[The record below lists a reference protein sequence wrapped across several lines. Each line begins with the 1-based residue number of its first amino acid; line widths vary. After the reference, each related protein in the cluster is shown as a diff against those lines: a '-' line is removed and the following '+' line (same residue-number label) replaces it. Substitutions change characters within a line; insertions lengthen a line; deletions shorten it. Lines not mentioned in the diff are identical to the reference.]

1 LKEDQ
6 NSSSKQLH
14 ILLLTSWFPN
24 EKEPYLG
31 NFIEQF
37 ALALSKRHQVTLLYN
52 DFSTAKKYGMVDY
65 HYNENL
71 TVCRAF
77 IPARKGIFYKYVAH
91 KMGVDWVKKHFPRV
105 DLIHACVAARD
116 SWHFLRA
123 QKELSRPMIYT
134 EHGSYMLEKQ
144 FSKLSYFKKK
154 RIKKLLEMSYER
166 TAVSERLAESME
178 KLTNRNVSVIGNFV
192 PTDWFQQGV
201 ISTPDDTYN
210 FLHISTL
217 DDNKNF
223 QGILDACL
231 ILKEKGI
238 LNWHFTVVSEENFV
252 QFNSWCVNNDL
263 SNQFT
268 FESHV
273 PYDKLPEKYLVND
286 CFVLNS
292 HAETFSIVNAEAL
305 CFGLHFI
312 TTPVGFLSNDK
323 SKYIDK
329 TTINSPD
336 DLALKMELAI
346 KEKKYSGIKGRVFAE
361 QFKEDTI
368 LDQYE
373 KLYRKV
379 LG

>member
-1 LKEDQ
+1 MKEDQ
-6 NSSSKQLH
+6 NSSTKKLH

-37 ALALSKRHQVTLLYN
+37 AVALSKRHRVTLLYN

-65 HYNENL
+65 YYNDNL

-91 KMGVDWVKKHFPRV
+91 KMGVDWINKHFPKV
-105 DLIHACVAARD
+105 DLIHSCIAARD
-116 SWHFLRA
+116 SWHFLQT
-123 QKELSRPMIYT
+123 QKELSRPMIFT

-144 FSKLSYFKKK
+144 FSKLSYFKKR

-166 TAVSERLAESME
+166 TAVSERLAESMGN
-178 KLTNRNVSVIGNFV
+178 LTNRNVSVIGNFV
-192 PTDWFQQGV
+192 PNEWFQQEV
-201 ISTPDDTYN
+201 ISAPDGKYR

-223 QGILDACL
+223 QGMLDACL

-238 LNWHFTVVSEENFV
+238 LNWRFTVITEENYTKYS
-252 QFNSWCVNNDL
+252 SWCGENGL
-263 SNQFT
+263 SDHFT

-273 PYDKLPEKYLVND
+273 PHDKLPEKYLAHD

-292 HAETFSIVNAEAL
+292 NAETFSIVNAEAL
-305 CFGLHFI
+305 CFGLHLI

-329 TTINSPD
+329 TTFNSPD
-336 DLALKMELAI
+336 DLALKMELAV
-346 KEKKYSGIKGRVFAE
+346 KEKKYSGMKGRVFVE
-361 QFKEDTI
+361 KFKEDTI

-373 KLYRKV
+373 KLYTNI